1 LVFYD
6 LNHKKSNHMIKNNL
20 LISYCDAINCQGAF
34 FTFTKKMIEKVG
46 YFDEYN
52 FKIRGHSHV
61 DYTIRC
67 CRNKFNNEN
76 KLYDALESDKYI
88 KLNINNYVSSYNK
101 LPLYLRELHK
111 VTLFE
116 LEKRLKLLKD
126 KNRNHIK
133 SEFTIEEI
141 N

>member
-1 LVFYD
+1 
-6 LNHKKSNHMIKNNL
+6 MIN
-20 LISYCDAINCQGAF
+20 
-34 FTFTKKMIEKVG
+34 KVG
-46 YFDEYN
+46 YFDEHN

-88 KLNINNYVSSYNK
+88 KLNINNYISSFNK
-101 LPLYLRELHK
+101 LPLYLRELYK

-116 LEKRLKLLKD
+116 LEKRLHILKN
-126 KNRNHIK
+126 KNRNYIK
-133 SEFTIEEI
+133 SEFTIES